1 MSVKSEILTKLE
13 NAKGT
18 PLSGEEMANS
28 IGCTRAAVW
37 KAIKELQTSGYT
49 IEAVNNKG
57 YTLRQSGDIISKE
70 YIEAEL
76 KKANIEIELD
86 VRDQVDS
93 TNTQLKAL
101 ASAGKKTDMIM
112 ISAEQTAGRGRRGRA
127 FYSPAGS
134 GVYISFLLHPTCD
147 ITQAANLTTLA
158 VTAEAEAIEAV
169 TGVPV
174 DIKWVNDILVDGKK
188 ISGILT
194 EASTSM
200 EDGSLEYVVPG
211 IGINVYAPENGFPEE
226 LKEIAGAISYE
237 AIGSIENFKN
247 RILSEFII
255 RFMKYYRDFP
265 SPSYIESYKKRCV
278 AIGKEVTLLTPDH
291 TPRPIVDGQ
300 PDRTHAK
307 VLDINEAC
315 HLLVEYNDGYREYLN
330 SGEISIR

>member
-18 PLSGEEMANS
+18 PLSGEEMANA
-28 IGCTRAAVW
+28 IGCSRAAVW
-37 KAIKELQTSGYT
+37 KAIKDLQSSGYT

-57 YTLRQSGDIISKE
+57 YTLKQSGDIISKE
-70 YIEAEL
+70 YIENAI
-76 KKANIEIELD
+76 KNAGINIELD
-86 VRDQVDS
+86 VRTQVDS
-93 TNTQLKAL
+93 TNTQLKNMA
-101 ASAGKKTDMIM
+101 AAGNTGDMIM
-112 ISAEQTAGRGRRGRA
+112 ISAEQTAGRGRRGRS

-134 GVYISFLLHPTCD
+134 GVYISFLLHPSCD
-147 ITQAANLTTLA
+147 ISQAANLTTLA

-169 TGVPV
+169 TGASV
-174 DIKWVNDILVDGKK
+174 DIKWVNDILMNGKK

-211 IGINVYAPENGFPEE
+211 IGINLYAPEGGFPD
-226 LKEIAGAISYE
+226 EIKDVAGAISLE
-237 AIGSIENFKN
+237 PIGSVENLKN
-247 RILSEFII
+247 KILSEFII
-255 RFMKYYRDFP
+255 RFMKYYEDFP
-265 SPSYIESYKKRCV
+265 NPTYIEAYKKRCI

-291 TPRPIVDGQ
+291 NPRPVKEGE
-300 PDRTHAK
+300 PDRTHAR

-315 HLLVEYNDGYREYLN
+315 HLLVEYSDGFKEYLN